1 MLDVKRMRIL
11 REVAAQGSFSAAA
24 EALYLS
30 QSAVSQQVAK
40 LEAEA
45 GVELL
50 KRTNGGPKPTAAG
63 KALIAHAEA
72 VMCRLEEAERELA
85 EIAGL
90 GAGSLRIVTFPSA
103 SVTIVTRAAAR
114 FRDAYPGVALTLSEA
129 EPEESLPQ
137 LRAGEHEVAV
147 VFDFEHYPFPPDR
160 DIDLSPLVV
169 EQMSAAVCAD
179 HPLAGKDSVRIEELR
194 NEPWL
199 AGTTPGS
206 CTENIRLACK
216 KAGFDPRIDF
226 QSNDYTVMKGMIA
239 EGLGVTLLPDLAL
252 EGGLDGIAILPV
264 KPKPP
269 VRRVWAA
276 TLAAGSRSPAT
287 EAMIELL
294 VETAAAF
301 EPRSV
306 ARVKKAA

>member
-11 REVAAQGSFSAAA
+11 REVAARGSFSAAA
-24 EALYLS
+24 EELYLS

-40 LEAEA
+40 LEQEV

-50 KRTNGGPKPTAAG
+50 KRTNGGPEPTAAG

-72 VMCRLEEAERELA
+72 VICRLEEAERELA

-90 GAGSLRIVTFPSA
+90 GAGSLRMVSFPSA
-103 SVTIVTRAAAR
+103 SVTIAARAAAR
-114 FRDAYPGVALTLSEA
+114 FRDRHPGVALSLSEG
-129 EPEESLPQ
+129 EPEESLPN
-137 LRAGEHEVAV
+137 LRAGRHEVAV

-160 DIDLSPLVV
+160 DIDLTPLVV
-169 EQMSAAVCAD
+169 EQMSAVVCAG

-194 NEPWL
+194 DEPWL
-199 AGTTPGS
+199 AGTTAGS
-206 CTENIRLACK
+206 CTQNIRIACE
-216 KAGFDPRIDF
+216 KAGFEPRIDF
-226 QSNDYTVMKGMIA
+226 QSNDYTVMKRMIA

-252 EGGLDGIAILPV
+252 GDGLEGVVVLPV

-294 VETAAAF
+294 VEIAAAF
-301 EPRSV
+301 EPRV
-306 ARVKKAA
+306 PAKAA